1 MIADMQ
7 RARHL
12 AWELPKLG
20 WEVEILCPDESYQRS
35 PYVDKDSSLFFSPTA
50 GIHFVKA
57 YYSAIFSTIGVGS
70 IGWRALIP
78 MLCAGRKLLK
88 RRRFDLIYFSTTQF
102 PLFLL
107 GPIWQRWFG
116 MPYVLDFQD
125 PLYRESNTHP
135 VWAKPTIKHVI
146 ASCLGKYVESWPT
159 LSASGII
166 SVSPNYCV
174 TLRRRYESKKP
185 AWLGVGRVAVIPFGV
200 RSYDLEEAS
209 RSMAHESEEV
219 RRSARIIYVGAGGP
233 IMRRSFTL
241 VCRALSQA
249 RLQHPELVE
258 NVKIELYGTM
268 LGWQEGDP
276 RVLENIAQE
285 QGVSEFVKEYPS
297 RVTYRRSLELLL
309 DCDGALVLGVD
320 DAGYMP
326 SKLFSYAL
334 SGKPLLASLHA
345 DGPAFAQLQNTPGL
359 GHVLWFNESDEMV
372 AADAANVVKQF
383 LEEVVGRR
391 NFDRRAMLEPFL
403 TATMAHR
410 HVKLFE
416 ACLLR

>member
-1 MIADMQ
+1 MTADMQ
-7 RARHL
+7 RARQL
-12 AWELPKLG
+12 AWELPKLD

-35 PYVDKDSSLFFSPTA
+35 PYVDNDSLLFFSPTA
-50 GIHFVKA
+50 SIHFVKA
-57 YYSAIFSTIGVGS
+57 FYSAIFSTIGIGS

-78 MLCAGRKLLK
+78 MLRAGRKLLK
-88 RRRFDLIYFSTTQF
+88 TRRFDLIYFSTTQF

-116 MPYVLDFQD
+116 IPYVLDFQD
-125 PLYRESNTHP
+125 PLYQESNTHP
-135 VWAKPTIKHVI
+135 VWTKPSIKHAI
-146 ASCLGKYVESWPT
+146 ANCLSKYVESWST

-166 SVSPNYCV
+166 SVSPNYCI
-174 TLRRRYESKKP
+174 TLLRRYESKKP
-185 AWLGVGRVAVIPFGV
+185 AWLGADRVAVIPFGV
-200 RSYDLEEAS
+200 CSYDLEETS
-209 RSMAHESEEV
+209 RSRAHEIEEAGRPV
-219 RRSARIIYVGAGGP
+219 RIVYVGVGGP

-241 VCRALSQA
+241 ICRALSQA

-258 NVKIELYGTM
+258 NIKIELYGTM
-268 LGWQEGDP
+268 LGWKEGDP
-276 RVLENIAQE
+276 CELENIARE

-297 RVTYRRSLELLL
+297 RVTYRRSVELLL

-320 DAGYMP
+320 DVGYMP

-345 DGPAFAQLQNTPGL
+345 DGPAVAQLQNTPGL

-372 AADAANVVKQF
+372 AADAENVMKQF
-383 LEEVVGRR
+383 LEEVVARR

-403 TATMAHR
+403 AATMAHR

>member
-1 MIADMQ
+1 
-7 RARHL
+7 
-12 AWELPKLG
+12 
-20 WEVEILCPDESYQRS
+20 
-35 PYVDKDSSLFFSPTA
+35 
-50 GIHFVKA
+50 
-57 YYSAIFSTIGVGS
+57 
-70 IGWRALIP
+70 
-78 MLCAGRKLLK
+78 
-88 RRRFDLIYFSTTQF
+88 
-102 PLFLL
+102 
-107 GPIWQRWFG
+107 
-116 MPYVLDFQD
+116 
-125 PLYRESNTHP
+125 
-135 VWAKPTIKHVI
+135 
-146 ASCLGKYVESWPT
+146 
-159 LSASGII
+159 
-166 SVSPNYCV
+166 
-174 TLRRRYESKKP
+174 
-185 AWLGVGRVAVIPFGV
+185 
-200 RSYDLEEAS
+200 
-209 RSMAHESEEV
+209 
-219 RRSARIIYVGAGGP
+219 
-233 IMRRSFTL
+233 
-241 VCRALSQA
+241 
-249 RLQHPELVE
+249 LQHPELVE

-268 LGWQEGDP
+268 LGWKEGDP